1 MSYVLDT
8 NSVIHMPMK
17 AKNSVIC
24 ELLSNYTYGRRWQ
37 IVYTESETEI
47 TLGNFSKEGLKDD
60 SFVMNITDTGVYI
73 KGKDYSSAMKGFIS
87 FLESIRYSESDDTFF
102 LESNILRETPMIDFR
117 CIHLCI
123 FPETKLDFL
132 KKCVRSCAITKYS
145 HIILEFWGMLKFDCM
160 KELSWPFAYSKDEIK
175 EIVKEANALGL
186 EIIPMFNHVGH
197 ASGCRMINGKH
208 VVLDQN
214 PKYEYMFDSY
224 GWVWNF
230 EKPEVDEL
238 LRKVRKEL
246 IDVCG
251 EGKYFHLGCD
261 EVCDYGQN
269 DKKAVEMIEYINKI
283 SAELKAQGR
292 RCIIWHDMLLSKED
306 CPEYT
311 ANSDKAVADK
321 LLNILDKTVII
332 ADWQYSPRH
341 NVWKSSKLFKEQGF
355 EVMCC
360 PWENLQNIKEAI
372 NTAKEENLHGIIHTT
387 WHTLFNGFGE
397 MIYSGVLS
405 YGNPT
410 EIFDEAYRYYS
421 ASVARKALPSNGEYE
436 KSGWSEKMTGAG
448 L

>member
-1 MSYVLDT
+1 MSYILDT
-8 NSVIHMPMK
+8 IPVIYMPKK
-17 AKNSVIC
+17 AENSVIC
-24 ELLSNYTYGRRWQ
+24 ELLSNYTYGMKWD
-37 IVYTESETEI
+37 IIYTNKETEI
-47 TLGNFSKEGLKDD
+47 TLGDFTEEDTKND
-60 SFVMNITDTGVYI
+60 SFVMNITDTGAYI
-73 KGKDYSSAMKGFIS
+73 KGVDFSSAMKGFIC
-87 FLESIRYSESDDTFF
+87 FLESIRYSEKDNTFF
-102 LESNILRETPMIDFR
+102 LENTLIRETPALDFR
-117 CIHLCI
+117 CVHLCV

-132 KKCVRSCAITKYS
+132 KKCVRSCAIAKYS
-145 HIILEFWGMLKFDCM
+145 HIILEFWGMLKFDCL
-160 KELSWPFAYSKDEIK
+160 KDLSWPFAYSKAEIK

-230 EKPEVDEL
+230 EKPEVDDL
-238 LRKVRKEL
+238 LREVRKEL
-246 IDVCG
+246 INLCG

-261 EVCDYGQN
+261 EVCDYGRN
-269 DKKAVEMIEYINKI
+269 EEKAIMMTEYINKI

-311 ANSDKAVADK
+311 ANSHKAVADK
-321 LLNILDKTVII
+321 LLNILDRDIII
-332 ADWQYSPRH
+332 ADWQYTPRH
-341 NVWKSSKLFKEQGF
+341 DVWKSSKLFKEHGF
-355 EVMCC
+355 DVICC
-360 PWENLQNIKEAI
+360 PWENLQSIKEAI
-372 NTAKEENLHGIIHTT
+372 NTSREENLHGIIHTT
-387 WHTLFNGFGE
+387 WHTLFRGFGE

-410 EIFDEAYRYYS
+410 GTFDETYRYYS
-421 ASVARKALPSNGEYE
+421 ASVARKALPSHGEYE